1 MRVADLDAN
10 LLRAGGAVVGALLG
24 LVAAKLADTL
34 PRRYGITHL
43 VTGPRRSRRN
53 VALVVLSALCAL
65 GIAQVLTGA
74 EDVSIAH
81 AGLLLATNA
90 IIAASV
96 LAAAAIDLE
105 HMILPN
111 ELTLGPAVLCLVTS
125 PLRSIGLAGSVIG
138 ALVGLAIA
146 YLPFLLY
153 KRMRGQSGMGLGDAK
168 LALMAGA
175 WHGIA
180 GAPFVLF
187 LGALQSTLAAVVMR
201 AFGIVYE
208 EPESV
213 KAEIREL
220 RARAEA
226 GDEDA
231 KQELEDDPMAGEAR
245 EGTLG
250 MRLPL
255 GPFLALGCIEVLF
268 LRRWLVEHVL
278 DWLMR

>member
-10 LLRAGGAVVGALLG
+10 LLRAGGAVLGALLG
-24 LVAAKLADTL
+24 LLAVKLADTL
-34 PRRYGITHL
+34 PRRYEITHL
-43 VTGPRRSRRN
+43 VVGPRRARRN
-53 VALVVLSALCAL
+53 VLLVALSTLCAL
-65 GIAQVLTGA
+65 GLAQVLTGV
-74 EDVSIAH
+74 EDLSIAR
-81 AGLLLATNA
+81 AAFLLTTNA
-90 IIAASV
+90 IVATSV

-111 ELTLGPAVLCLVTS
+111 ELTLGPAVLCLVSS
-125 PLRSIGLAGSVIG
+125 PLRSIGLTESVLG
-138 ALVGLAIA
+138 ALLGLALA

-153 KRMRGQSGMGLGDAK
+153 KRIRGQSGMGLGDAK

-180 GAPFVLF
+180 GAPIVLF
-187 LGALQSTLAAVVMR
+187 LSALQSTLAAVVMR
-201 AFGIVYE
+201 VFGIVYE

-213 KAEIREL
+213 KAELREL

-231 KQELEDDPMAGEAR
+231 KEALEDDPMAGEAR

-268 LRRWLVEHVL
+268 FRRWLVEHVL
-278 DWLMR
+278 DWLTR